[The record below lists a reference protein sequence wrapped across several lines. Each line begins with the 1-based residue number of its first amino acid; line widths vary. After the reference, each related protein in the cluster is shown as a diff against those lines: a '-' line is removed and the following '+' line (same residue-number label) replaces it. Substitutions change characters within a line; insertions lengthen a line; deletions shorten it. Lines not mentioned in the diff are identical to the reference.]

1 MFERLAWKVRMVL
14 LPLRWW
20 IGLKASQDVV
30 SYLFLLPDG
39 STEVVMKLVQRW
51 AKNNKD
57 PENALYAFTVLIAL
71 TEI

>member
-1 MFERLAWKVRMVL
+1 MEGKMVL
-14 LPLRWW
+14 LPLRRW

-51 AKNNKD
+51 AKNDKD
-57 PENALYAFTVLIAL
+57 PENTVYTFTVLTAP
-71 TEI
+71 TEP